1 MMARF
6 ALIVE
11 DDRDVAALYRHV
23 VESLGFEAEVLR
35 SGEAAS
41 ARLEM
46 IVPAVV
52 VLDMHLPVHISG
64 SDLLHQIRTDKRLT
78 RTRVIVVTGHAE
90 LAETIRDEADAVLIK
105 PVDISQLS
113 DLIAHLLPR
122 DRAD

>member
-23 VESLGFEAEVLR
+23 VESLGFETEVLR

>member
-11 DDRDVAALYRHV
+11 DNPDVAALYRHV
-23 VESLGFEAEVLR
+23 VESLGLETEVLR

-64 SDLLHQIRTDKRLT
+64 SDILRQIRADKRLT
-78 RTRVIVVTGHAE
+78 RTRVIVVTGHVE
-90 LAETIRDEADAVLIK
+90 LAETIRDDADAVLIK
-105 PVDISQLS
+105 PIDVSQLS
-113 DLIAHLLPR
+113 NLITQLLPR
-122 DRAD
+122 DRTD

>member
-1 MMARF
+1 MARF

-113 DLIAHLLPR
+113 DLIAQLLPR